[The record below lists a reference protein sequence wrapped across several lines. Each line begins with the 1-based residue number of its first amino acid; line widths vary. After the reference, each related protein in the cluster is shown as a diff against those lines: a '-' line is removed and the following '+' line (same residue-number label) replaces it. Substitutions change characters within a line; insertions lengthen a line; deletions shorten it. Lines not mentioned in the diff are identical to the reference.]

1 MNQSPK
7 TSQTFFII
15 ISILAGMLIPLAGF
29 GVYKLSQP
37 ITVSKPSMTNSASSS
52 SLSSSLVS
60 GLSSNST
67 VVSANKSQVVVVANS
82 SKNIAS
88 ISTNNSTDIK
98 ANSKILSCPNFDIAV
113 NTDKYKVGF
122 DKFVS
127 SFMVNDPAYLESAK
141 QAIRQTQTIRCQAR
155 LDDNPLLVQLVNK
168 NYELPCWFCG
178 GNRVQSLS
186 LSLPDNATSAKT
198 ISTNPTKSINNLD
211 GTINKM
217 SAENMTGEMVN
228 YNVIA
233 FKIKDVSYEIRTESS
248 SSNPTEAEN
257 AILLKDALE
266 LFNSI
271 TVK

>member
-1 MNQSPK
+1 M
-7 TSQTFFII
+7 
-15 ISILAGMLIPLAGF
+15 LAGLLLLAGF
-29 GVYKLSQP
+29 NVYKLVEP
-37 ITVSKPSMTNSASSS
+37 IIVYKPSMTNSVSSS
-52 SLSSSLVS
+52 SLISSLNS
-60 GLSSNST
+60 IST
-67 VVSANKSQVVVVANS
+67 VVSTNKSQVVVASNS
-82 SKNIAS
+82 SKNIP
-88 ISTNNSTDIK
+88 IIPTNNNSTDIK

-127 SFMVNDPAYLESAK
+127 GFMVNDPAYLESAK
-141 QAIRQTQTIRCQAR
+141 QAILPTQTIKCQAR

-186 LSLPDNATSAKT
+186 LSLPDNSTSPKT
-198 ISTNPTKSINNLD
+198 ISTNPTKSINNID
-211 GTINKM
+211 GIINKM
-217 SAENMTGEMVN
+217 SAENMAGEMVS

-233 FKIKDVSYEIRTESS
+233 FKVKDVSYEIRTESS
-248 SSNPTEAEN
+248 SANPTEAEN
-257 AILLKDALE
+257 ATLLKDALE

>member
-7 TSQTFFII
+7 NSQTFLII
-15 ISILAGMLIPLAGF
+15 ISAFAGMLIPLAGF

-37 ITVSKPSMTNSASSS
+37 ITVSKPSMTNSVS
-52 SLSSSLVS
+52 SSSLVS
-60 GLSSNST
+60 GLNFISS
-67 VVSANKSQVVVVANS
+67 VMSANKSQVVVVPNS

-127 SFMVNDPAYLESAK
+127 SFMVNDPDYLESAK
-141 QAIRQTQTIRCQAR
+141 QAILPTQAIRCQPQPT
-155 LDDNPLLVQLVNK
+155 DDPRLVQLVSK

-178 GNRVQSLS
+178 GNRVQSLTI
-186 LSLPDNATSAKT
+186 SLPDNATSVKK

-211 GTINKM
+211 GIINKM
-217 SAENMTGEMVN
+217 SAENMAGEMVN

-233 FKIKDVSYEIRTESS
+233 FKVKDISYEIRTESS

>member
-7 TSQTFFII
+7 NSQII
-15 ISILAGMLIPLAGF
+15 VIVCSILAGMLIMLAGLVLLAGF
-29 GVYKLSQP
+29 NVYKLVEP
-37 ITVSKPSMTNSASSS
+37 IIVRNPSMTNSASSS
-52 SLSSSLVS
+52 SLI
-60 GLSSNST
+60 SNSS
-67 VVSANKSQVVVVANS
+67 VVSTNKSQVVVVANS

-98 ANSKILSCPNFDIAV
+98 ANSKILSCPNFEIAV
-113 NTDKYKVGF
+113 NIDKYKVGF

-127 SFMVNDPAYLESAK
+127 GFMADDPAYLESAK
-141 QAIRQTQTIRCQAR
+141 QAILPTQTIRCQAR

-178 GNRVQSLS
+178 GNRVQSLTI
-186 LSLPDNATSAKT
+186 SLPDNSTSPQK
-198 ISTNPTKSINNLD
+198 ISTNPTKSINNID

-217 SAENMTGEMVN
+217 SAENMAGEMVN

-233 FKIKDVSYEIRTESS
+233 FKVKDVSYEIRTESS

>member
-7 TSQTFFII
+7 TSQTFLII
-15 ISILAGMLIPLAGF
+15 ISVFAGMLIPLAGF
-29 GVYKLSQP
+29 GVYKLAQP
-37 ITVSKPSMTNSASSS
+37 IAVSKPSMTNSASSS
-52 SLSSSLVS
+52 SLISSLNS
-60 GLSSNST
+60 IST
-67 VVSANKSQVVVVANS
+67 VVSANKSQVVVIANS
-82 SKNIAS
+82 SKS
-88 ISTNNSTDIK
+88 IPTVPTNNSTSPK
-98 ANSKILSCPNFDIAV
+98 ANSKILSCPNFDITV

-122 DKFVS
+122 DKFIS
-127 SFMVNDPAYLESAK
+127 SFMANDPAYLESAK
-141 QAIRQTQTIRCQAR
+141 QAILKTQSIKCQAR

-186 LSLPDNATSAKT
+186 LSLPDNATSVKK
-198 ISTNPTKSINNLD
+198 ISTNPTKSINNID

-217 SAENMTGEMVN
+217 SAENMAGEMVN

-233 FKIKDVSYEIRTESS
+233 FKVKDVSYEIRTESS